1 MSEQPIDP
9 GDVERTRRYIR
20 QLVQEINHLSGADIP
35 PQQFFGEFLQR
46 VVAAVAAVGGAVWSR
61 EGQQPPRLQHQV
73 NFGMSGLLDEAAGA
87 SGHVPLLMG
96 AFNNGSAKL
105 IPPHSGAGAAAEREA
120 GSNESDWSLLI
131 SPMQVDKETIGVVE
145 LLLDPGRRPT
155 ALENAVRFVQ
165 ELCDIGAGYL
175 KNRQLRQMLNQQHLW
190 SQLESFVREIH
201 SSLTPKEVSYI
212 VANEGKRMVGCD
224 RLSVALLYGRKTVI
238 EGVSG
243 QEVIERKS
251 TLVQLLNHLCRTV
264 LQSGENLLYTGEQ
277 REDLPPAV
285 RDSLDDYV
293 AESGS
298 KILGITLLRT
308 VDKEGAQGK
317 PFACLVGEQLED
329 ASQPGTLVPR
339 MEVVG
344 QHGAIALANALSHYR
359 VFMLPVWRAVGNA
372 TEWLRGNRLAKLS
385 VAVAGAVAIALAM
398 WLVRVDLRMH
408 GKGNFVP
415 EHRRPVYAE
424 EDGVVNRVD
433 VESSQVVRP
442 GDSLLH
448 IRNDQLDL
456 ELNNRFQD
464 LLKAREQLSAA
475 EIALGHGGTGGPAG
489 DSSTAGATA
498 TVAKHDLM
506 IHGRAIELLQKRKA
520 TTDVKSPIEGL
531 IATFEPKRTLFGRPV
546 KRGEELLV
554 VSQVEGKDEDGKDVR
569 WVLKIRMPER
579 NMGHIRE
586 AESRRRANNDPE
598 PLKASFILSSYPQ
611 KTFYA
616 HVEHIN
622 TTAEFDQDLK
632 EHVVMIRLVPEN
644 VVRYFVELAP
654 AKGNPNIQLVAKIE
668 MEMENGEKLKLSP
681 EAEVKAKV
689 DCGKCS
695 LGYWTLGELFEWFY
709 EVVWF

>member
-46 VVAAVAAVGGAVWSR
+46 VVSAVAAVGGAVWSR

-73 NFGMSGLLDEAAGA
+73 NFGMSGLLDEAAGG

-105 IPPHSGAGAAAEREA
+105 IPPHSGAGAGAEREA

-131 SPMQVDKETIGVVE
+131 SPMQVDKQTIGVVE

-175 KNRQLRQMLNQQHLW
+175 KNRQLKQMLNQQHLW
-190 SQLESFVREIH
+190 SQLETFVREIH
-201 SSLTPKEVSYI
+201 SSLTPKEVAYI

-285 RDSLDDYV
+285 RDALDDYV

-317 PFACLVGEQLED
+317 PFGCLAGEQLED
-329 ASQPGTLVPR
+329 ASQPGTLIPR

-344 QHGAIALANALSHYR
+344 QHGAIALANALSHHR
-359 VFMLPVWRAVGNA
+359 VFMLPVWRTVGNA
-372 TEWLRGNRLAKLS
+372 TEWMRGNRLAKLS

-398 WLVRVDLRMH
+398 WLVPVELRMH

-415 EHRRPVYAE
+415 EHQRPVYAE

-433 VESSQVVRP
+433 VESSQIVRP
-442 GDSLLH
+442 GDALLH
-448 IRNDQLDL
+448 IRNDQLEL

-464 LLKAREQLSAA
+464 WLKAREQLNAA
-475 EIALGHGGTGGPAG
+475 QSELGAPGGGAG
-489 DSSTAGATA
+489 ASSTAGLTA
-498 TVAKHDLM
+498 IVAEHDLQ
-506 IHGRAIELLQKRKA
+506 IHQQAIELLQKRKA
-520 TTDVKSPIEGL
+520 TTEVKSPIEGL
-531 IATFEPKRTLFGRPV
+531 IATFELKRKLFGRPV

-554 VSQVEGKDEDGKDVR
+554 VSQVEGKDEGGNDVR

-579 NMGHIRE
+579 NMGHILE
-586 AESRRRANNDPE
+586 AESRRRANNDTE

-632 EHVVMIRLVPEN
+632 EHVVMIRIVPDN
-644 VVRYFVELAP
+644 VVRFFVELAP
-654 AKGNPNIQLVAKIE
+654 AEGNPNIQRVANVQ
-668 MEMENGEKLKLSP
+668 MEMKDGQTLKLSP

-689 DCGKCS
+689 NCGKCS
-695 LGYWTLGELFEWFY
+695 LAYWTLGELVEWFY

>member
-1 MSEQPIDP
+1 MPEQPIDP

-87 SGHVPLLMG
+87 GGHVPLLMS
-96 AFNNGSAKL
+96 AFGNGSAKL
-105 IPPHSGAGAAAEREA
+105 IPPHSGAGAGAEREA
-120 GSNESDWSLLI
+120 GANESDWSLLI

-145 LLLDPGRRPT
+145 LLLDPARRPN

-201 SSLTPKEVSYI
+201 SSLTPKEVAYI

-224 RLSVALLYGRKTVI
+224 RLSVALIYGRKTVV

-251 TLVQLLNHLCRTV
+251 TLVQLMTHLCRTV

-277 REDLPPAV
+277 RDDLPPAV
-285 RDSLDDYV
+285 RDSLDDYL

-298 KILGITLLRT
+298 KIVGITLLRT

-317 PFACLVGEQLED
+317 PFGCLVGEQLED
-329 ASQPGTLVPR
+329 ATQPGTLIPR

-344 QHGAIALANALSHYR
+344 QHGAIALSNSLAHHR

-372 TEWLRGNRLAKLS
+372 TEWMRGNRLAKLL
-385 VAVAGAVAIALAM
+385 VALGGAAALAVAMVFVPM
-398 WLVRVDLRMH
+398 ELRMH
-408 GKGNFVP
+408 GKGKFVP
-415 EHRRPVYAE
+415 ENRRPIYAE
-424 EDGVVNRVD
+424 EDGIVD
-433 VESSQVVRP
+433 SVEVQGSEIVKFGQ
-442 GDSLLH
+442 LLVH
-448 IRNDQLDL
+448 IKNKELEL
-456 ELNNRFQD
+456 ELNNRFKELD
-464 LLKAREQLSAA
+464 KAEEQIKAA
-475 EIALGHGGTGGPAG
+475 EDEMGKSRASGGAEA
-489 DSSTAGATA
+489 SSMAGANRRIA
-498 TVAKHDLM
+498 EYDRDSHQS
-506 IHGRAIELLQKRKA
+506 AIELIQNRIR
-520 TTDVKSPIEGL
+520 TTDVKAPIEGM
-531 IATFEPKRTLFGRPV
+531 IATWEPKRRLNGRPV

-554 VSQVEGKDEDGKDVR
+554 VSQVEGKDRDGKEIQ
-569 WVLKIRMPER
+569 WMLQIRMPER
-579 NMGHIRE
+579 NIGHILEADSKRRE
-586 AESRRRANNDPE
+586 DKNAE
-598 PLKASFILSSYPQ
+598 PLKASFILASYPQ
-611 KTFYA
+611 KEFRG
-616 HVEHIN
+616 HVEQIA

-632 EHVVMIRLVPEN
+632 EQIVMIRIVPDN
-644 VVRYFVELAP
+644 VARFYVEATTDED
-654 AKGNPNIQLVAKIE
+654 KPNVSRVANVN
-668 MEMENGEKLKLSP
+668 MELKDGTTVKLSP

-695 LGYWTLGELFEWFY
+695 LGYWALGELVEWFY
-709 EVVWF
+709 EVVLF